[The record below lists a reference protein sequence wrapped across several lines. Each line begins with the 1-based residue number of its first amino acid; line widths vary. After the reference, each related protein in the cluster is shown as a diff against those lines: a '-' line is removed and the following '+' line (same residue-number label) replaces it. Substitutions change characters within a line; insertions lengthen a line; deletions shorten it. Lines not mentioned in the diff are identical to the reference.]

1 MAGLLRSYA
10 RDAAG
15 PSAVFPRDGT
25 STSLSTPS
33 LLRGHHFQQMT
44 VELPK
49 IEGPAAPAIR
59 DLAIRLR
66 GRPAAVGQALCL
78 HPPKD
83 TVELRIRDVKRV
95 MVALQLV
102 RHKMEDAP
110 GVFIVGEVD
119 GEVLVEM
126 LLCEAPFRG
135 LHREAEDLGK
145 ELSRG
150 AFVLRRNNQVV

>member
-1 MAGLLRSYA
+1 MAALLRSYS
-10 RDAAG
+10 REAAC
-15 PSAVFPRDGT
+15 PNAVFPPYGT
-25 STSLSTPS
+25 PTILSAPS

-44 VELPK
+44 IELPK

-83 TVELRIRDVKRV
+83 AVELLICDMKRV

-110 GVFIVGEVD
+110 GVFVVGEVD
-119 GEVLVEM
+119 GEVLVERH
-126 LLCEAPFRG
+126 LGEAPFRG
-135 LHREAEDLGK
+135 LHREAEDLSK

>member
-15 PSAVFPRDGT
+15 PSAVFPPDGT

-44 VELPK
+44 VEFPK
-49 IEGPAAPAIR
+49 IEGPAATAVR

-66 GRPAAVGQALCL
+66 SRPAAVGQALRL

-83 TVELRIRDVKRV
+83 AVELLLCDMKRV
-95 MVALQLV
+95 MVALQLF
-102 RHKMEDAP
+102 RHKMEDAS

-119 GEVLVEM
+119 GEVLVDRH
-126 LLCEAPFRG
+126 LGEAPFG
-135 LHREAEDLGK
+135 WLHREAEDLGE

-150 AFVLRRNNQVV
+150 AFVFRRNDQVV